1 MPTSACARRRIP
13 RTLLPR
19 WAKRNTP
26 ARPRPLIGW
35 RRSVRRC
42 RASRWPGEHMEV
54 SVRVAFLGMGRMGSA
69 MARHVLTGGHELVV
83 WNRTRGKAA
92 DLLAAGA
99 TEADSP
105 AAAARDADAVVL
117 MLRGP
122 DDAREVLL
130 GESGVTAGPGAADG
144 ALVINATTV
153 DPDTARSLAAEV
165 AAHGLRYVDAPVAGS
180 VQPATDGTLRVL
192 VGAAEADYADAEPL
206 LGLWGAPDVAHPA
219 YAVGSAL
226 KLVINLTLGVAISGV
241 GEALR
246 LAADV
251 GVDRTEA
258 MDALATGPFGWTLAQ
273 KRPMLEAQDYTPV
286 AFSLDLLAK
295 DLGLCVGAT
304 TAELPATAAALAVA
318 HAAIAAGHVDDDYA
332 SLAGFLA
339 FEGNPNSH

>member
-1 MPTSACARRRIP
+1 MPTSAWARSRIP

-42 RASRWPGEHMEV
+42 RASRWPGEQMEV

-69 MARHVLTGGHELVV
+69 V
-83 WNRTRGKAA
+83 
-92 DLLAAGA
+92 
-99 TEADSP
+99 
-105 AAAARDADAVVL
+105 ARDADAVVL

-122 DDAREVLL
+122 NDAREVLL

-206 LGLWGAPDVAHPA
+206 LGLWGAPDGVRR
-219 YAVGSAL
+219 VGDVGAASAL

-258 MDALATGPFGWTLAQ
+258 MNALATGPFGWTLAQ
-273 KRPMLEAQDYTPV
+273 KRPMLEAQDYTPGG
-286 AFSLDLLAK
+286 FSLDLLAK

>member
-1 MPTSACARRRIP
+1 
-13 RTLLPR
+13 
-19 WAKRNTP
+19 
-26 ARPRPLIGW
+26 
-35 RRSVRRC
+35 
-42 RASRWPGEHMEV
+42 
-54 SVRVAFLGMGRMGSA
+54 
-69 MARHVLTGGHELVV
+69 
-83 WNRTRGKAA
+83 
-92 DLLAAGA
+92 
-99 TEADSP
+99 
-105 AAAARDADAVVL
+105 
-117 MLRGP
+117 
-122 DDAREVLL
+122 
-130 GESGVTAGPGAADG
+130 
-144 ALVINATTV
+144 
-153 DPDTARSLAAEV
+153 
-165 AAHGLRYVDAPVAGS
+165 
-180 VQPATDGTLRVL
+180 

-206 LGLWGAPDVAHPA
+206 LGLWGAPDGVRR
-219 YAVGSAL
+219 VGDVGAASAL

-318 HAAIAAGHVDDDYA
+318 HAAIAAGHADDDYA

>member
-13 RTLLPR
+13 RTLRPR

-42 RASRWPGEHMEV
+42 RASRWPGEQMAGRADGRAGRWPGEEMAGRADGRASRWSGEQMVGRADGRASRWSGEQMEV

-69 MARHVLTGGHELVV
+69 MARHVLTGGHALVV

-92 DLLAAGA
+92 DLVAAGA

-165 AAHGLRYVDAPVAGS
+165 AAHGLRY
-180 VQPATDGTLRVL
+180 
-192 VGAAEADYADAEPL
+192 
-206 LGLWGAPDVAHPA
+206 
-219 YAVGSAL
+219 
-226 KLVINLTLGVAISGV
+226 
-241 GEALR
+241 
-246 LAADV
+246 
-251 GVDRTEA
+251 
-258 MDALATGPFGWTLAQ
+258 
-273 KRPMLEAQDYTPV
+273 
-286 AFSLDLLAK
+286 
-295 DLGLCVGAT
+295 
-304 TAELPATAAALAVA
+304 
-318 HAAIAAGHVDDDYA
+318 
-332 SLAGFLA
+332 
-339 FEGNPNSH
+339 

>member
-1 MPTSACARRRIP
+1 M
-13 RTLLPR
+13 
-19 WAKRNTP
+19 
-26 ARPRPLIGW
+26 
-35 RRSVRRC
+35 
-42 RASRWPGEHMEV
+42 
-54 SVRVAFLGMGRMGSA
+54 RVAFLGMGRMGSA

-180 VQPATDGTLRVL
+180 VQPATEGTLRVL

-206 LGLWGAPDVAHPA
+206 LGLWGAPDGVRR
-219 YAVGSAL
+219 VGDVGAASAL
-226 KLVINLTLGVAISGV
+226 KLVINLTLGVAISGL

-286 AFSLDLLAK
+286 GFSLDLLAK

-318 HAAIAAGHVDDDYA
+318 HAAIAAGHADDDYA